1 MTESEHCARCKCHL
15 MKQGTA
21 LRALLSAA
29 ERAELAG
36 LVLQQPYTLRC
47 VQVAELRA
55 EEGTELHAQLSAAER
70 AELAALGP
78 QLKRLQVL

>member
-1 MTESEHCARCKCHL
+1 
-15 MKQGTA
+15 MKRGMA
-21 LRALLSAA
+21 LRAPLRAA

-36 LVLQQPYTLRC
+36 LVLQKPCALRC

-78 QLKRLQVL
+78 QLKRLQVRQSLKP